1 VNPSNCLR
9 DCQDANM
16 LPLRLGLT
24 IFLFAMIIP
33 GALAAD
39 GQNYP
44 NRVIRIVTT
53 ETGGG
58 SDFNA
63 RMIAQGLTVS
73 LGQPVIVDNRPGTLS
88 TEAVA
93 RAVPDGY
100 TLLFN
105 GSTVWLLPF
114 LRDNVPYDPVKDLSP
129 VTLATRAPSILVV
142 HPSLPVKTVKELIAL
157 AKARPGE
164 INYAA
169 GVIGAPPHIAGE
181 LFKARAGV
189 NIVQVNYKGI
199 GLAFNDVIGG
209 QVQLMFPTAGSVMP
223 HIRSGRLRALA
234 VTTLEPSALVPG
246 LPTVAASV
254 PGYESTA
261 PLAVFAPAKT
271 PAALINRLNQEIV
284 RVLNST
290 EVKGKFLNVGIEPV
304 GSSPEELAVR
314 IKSDMII
321 LGKLIKDAGIRGD

>member
-1 VNPSNCLR
+1 
-9 DCQDANM
+9 M
-16 LPLRLGLT
+16 LPLRLALSV
-24 IFLFAMIIP
+24 FLLGMMIP
-33 GALAAD
+33 GADAAD

-44 NRVIRIVTT
+44 SRVIRIVTT
-53 ETGGG
+53 EAGGG
-58 SDFNA
+58 SDFNS
-63 RMIAQGLTVS
+63 RMVAQGLTVN
-73 LGQPVIVDNRPGTLS
+73 LGQQVIVDNRPGTLS

-93 RAVPDGY
+93 RAAPDGY

-114 LRDNVPYDPVKDLSP
+114 LRDSVPYDPVKDLSP

-209 QVQLMFPTAGSVMP
+209 QVQLMFPTAGSVIP
-223 HIRSGRLRALA
+223 HVRSGRLRALA
-234 VTTLEPSALVPG
+234 VTTLEPSGLFPG

-284 RVLNST
+284 RVLNTT
-290 EVKGKFLNVGIEPV
+290 EVKEKFLNVGIEPV
-304 GSSPEELAVR
+304 GSSPEQLAAR
-314 IKSDMII
+314 IKSDMTH

>member
-1 VNPSNCLR
+1 
-9 DCQDANM
+9 M
-16 LPLRLGLT
+16 LPLRPGLT
-24 IFLFAMIIP
+24 ILLFAMIIP
-33 GALAAD
+33 GAHAAD

-73 LGQPVIVDNRPGTLS
+73 LGQQVIVDNRPGTLS

-93 RAVPDGY
+93 RAAPDGY

-157 AKARPGE
+157 AKTRPGE

-246 LPTVAASV
+246 LPTVASSV

-261 PLAVFAPAKT
+261 PLAVFAPAKM

-284 RVLNST
+284 RVLNSS

-304 GSSPEELAVR
+304 GSSPDELAAR